1 MVLPK
6 SLTQDGRAWEVG
18 CSLPRDVPH
27 RRAVGTDHYRAI
39 GRQLSAKFMVDSKIA
54 GQRKRALE
62 DSADY
67 DHRRLNTHAE
77 VRIPV
82 GWQVELGVQGTYAR
96 NEYRNKNRIVFMND
110 FLTMPVDETQVRK
123 RRDPFEMAAF
133 S

>member
-6 SLTQDGRAWEVG
+6 SLTQDGRAWEIG
-18 CSLPRDVPH
+18 CSLPCDVPH
-27 RRAVGTDHYRAI
+27 HRAVG
-39 GRQLSAKFMVDSKIA
+39 
-54 GQRKRALE
+54 
-62 DSADY
+62 ADY
-67 DHRRLNTHAE
+67 DRRRLNTHAE

-82 GWQVELGVQGTYAR
+82 GWQVELGVQGTCAR

-123 RRDPFEMAAF
+123 RRDHFVMAAF